1 MTSPVKADVP
11 KTDFFVVTSAG
22 AVAAIIRVYGGP
34 VILIVKHIQLHVM
47 ESVLLSWNY
56 LLRKLFALLH
66 QNLHAGMCHVVVMIC
81 TLMGPVCLAHVSAP
95 FPGLDHPATKNM
107 LLQTFLPRK

>member
-1 MTSPVKADVP
+1 MADAL
-11 KTDFFVVTSAG
+11 KTDFSAVTSAG
-22 AVAAIIRVYGGP
+22 AVAVIIRAYGGH
-34 VILIVKHIQLHVM
+34 VILIVKHIHLLAM

-56 LLRKLFALLH
+56 LLRKSFALLH

-81 TLMGPVCLAHVSAP
+81 PLMGPVCLAHVSAP
-95 FPGLDHPATKNM
+95 FPGLDHPATKSM

>member
-22 AVAAIIRVYGGP
+22 AVVAIIRAFGGP
-34 VILIVKHIQLHVM
+34 VILIVKHIQLPAM

-66 QNLHAGMCHVVVMIC
+66 QNLHAGMCHVVEMIQPP
-81 TLMGPVCLAHVSAP
+81 TGPVCLAHVSAP
-95 FPGLDHPATKNM
+95 FPGLVHPAAKSM
-107 LLQTFLPRK
+107 LLQTFLPKK